1 MEIKVSNRILDI
13 AALDKLSTVI
23 SIAKE
28 YSLAVSLD
36 FLGNL
41 WIMQM
46 FDQQER
52 LVISANADTATEVVN
67 KVHEDWL
74 KRTSPK
80 L

>member
-1 MEIKVSNRILDI
+1 MSNRIIDI
-13 AALDKLSTVI
+13 PALDKLSTII

-28 YSLAVSLD
+28 YSLVVSID
-36 FLGNL
+36 FLGDL

-46 FDQQER
+46 FDTQER
-52 LVISANADTATEVVN
+52 LVISANAQTATEVIN
-67 KVHEDWL
+67 KVHENWL

>member
-1 MEIKVSNRILDI
+1 MSNRILDI
-13 AALDKLSTVI
+13 PALDKLSTII

-28 YSLAVSLD
+28 YSLAVSID
-36 FLGNL
+36 FMGDF

-52 LVISANADTATEVVN
+52 LVISANAETATQVVN
-67 KVHEDWL
+67 KVYENWL
-74 KRTSPK
+74 KRTAPK

>member
-1 MEIKVSNRILDI
+1 MSNRIIDI
-13 AALDKLSTVI
+13 PSTDKLSTII

-28 YSLAVSLD
+28 HSLAVSID
-36 FLGNL
+36 FLGDL

-46 FDQQER
+46 FDHQER
-52 LVISANADTATEVVN
+52 LVISANAETLTQVVS
-67 KVHEDWL
+67 KVYENWL

>member
-1 MEIKVSNRILDI
+1 
-13 AALDKLSTVI
+13 
-23 SIAKE
+23 
-28 YSLAVSLD
+28 
-36 FLGNL
+36 
-41 WIMQM
+41 MQM

>member
-1 MEIKVSNRILDI
+1 MSNRILDI
-13 AALDKLSTVI
+13 PTLDRFSTVI
-23 SIAKE
+23 SVAKE

-36 FLGNL
+36 FLGNM

-46 FDQQER
+46 FDSQER
-52 LVISANADTATEVVN
+52 LVISANAPTAAEVVN

-74 KRTSPK
+74 KRTAPK

>member
-1 MEIKVSNRILDI
+1 MESTVSNRIIDI
-13 AALDKLSTVI
+13 PALDKLSTII

-28 YSLAVSLD
+28 YSLAVSID
-36 FLGNL
+36 FMGEF

-52 LVISANADTATEVVN
+52 LVISANAETATQVIN
-67 KVHEDWL
+67 KVHENWL

>member
-1 MEIKVSNRILDI
+1 MSNRILDI
-13 AALDKLSTVI
+13 STLDKLSTIIGV
-23 SIAKE
+23 AKE
-28 YSLAVSLD
+28 YSLVVSLD

-46 FDQQER
+46 FDIQER
-52 LVISANADTATEVVN
+52 LVISANAPTAGEVVN

>member
-1 MEIKVSNRILDI
+1 VSNRILDI
-13 AALDKLSTVI
+13 PALDKLSAII

-36 FLGNL
+36 FMGDF

-46 FDQQER
+46 FDHQER
-52 LVISANADTATEVVN
+52 LVISANAETATQVVN
-67 KVHEDWL
+67 KVHENWL
-74 KRTSPK
+74 KRTAPK

>member
-1 MEIKVSNRILDI
+1 MSNRILDI
-13 AALDKLSTVI
+13 PSIDKLSTII

-28 YSLAVSLD
+28 HSLAVSID
-36 FLGNL
+36 FLGDL

-46 FDQQER
+46 FDHQER
-52 LVISANADTATEVVN
+52 LVISANAETASQVIS
-67 KVHEDWL
+67 KVHENWL

>member
-1 MEIKVSNRILDI
+1 METTVSNRILDI
-13 AALDKLSTVI
+13 PALDKLSTVI

-36 FLGNL
+36 FLGNM

-52 LVISANADTATEVVN
+52 LVISANAETATEVVN
-67 KVHEDWL
+67 KVHENWL
-74 KRTSPK
+74 KRTAPK

>member
-1 MEIKVSNRILDI
+1 MSNRILDI
-13 AALDKLSTVI
+13 SSLDKFSTI
-23 SIAKE
+23 INIAKE

-36 FLGNL
+36 FMGDF

-46 FDQQER
+46 FDTQER
-52 LVISANADTATEVVN
+52 LVISANAQTATEVVD
-67 KVHEDWL
+67 KVHENWL